1 MNHPMHQQV
10 IALINEAVALMDDML
25 RDRIEIDRYAA
36 ELRKLNVDDV
46 LVAYKEDFKKDA
58 TLVYYLDALML
69 LSSLQHEIE
78 FQVSEYGANVVLED
92 MRSLQ
97 ELMTKFPSS

>member
-1 MNHPMHQQV
+1 MHQQV
-10 IALINEAVALMDDML
+10 VALINEAVALMDDLL

-58 TLVYYLDALML
+58 ALVYYLDALML

-78 FQVSEYGANVVLED
+78 FQVSEYGANVALED

>member
-1 MNHPMHQQV
+1 MNHPMHQRV
-10 IALINEAVALMDDML
+10 VALINEAVALMDDLL

-78 FQVSEYGANVVLED
+78 FQVAEYGANVALED

>member
-10 IALINEAVALMDDML
+10 VALINEAVALMDDLL

-58 TLVYYLDALML
+58 ALVYYLDALML

-78 FQVSEYGANVVLED
+78 FQVSEYGANVALED